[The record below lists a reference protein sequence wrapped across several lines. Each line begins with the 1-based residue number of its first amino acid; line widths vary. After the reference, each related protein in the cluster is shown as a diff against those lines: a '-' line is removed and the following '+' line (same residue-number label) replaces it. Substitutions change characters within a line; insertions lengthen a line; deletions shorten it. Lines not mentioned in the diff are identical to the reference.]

1 MQQNNRQLE
10 AKTWWAGIWRGLV
23 VDSKAKHYKAMRSAL
38 WLLVYFIIH
47 ADRRTG
53 RLFRKLET
61 IARDM
66 GVKPRTIRYWLATLC
81 GRGYVKI
88 ESAKGSS
95 TISIQIQKWRPLKA
109 PQGNPQS
116 GKQGLL
122 Y

>member
-1 MQQNNRQLE
+1 MNQNNQQLE

-53 RLFRKLET
+53 TLFRKQET

-66 GVKPRTIRYWLATLC
+66 GVSTRTIRYWLATLRRC
-81 GRGYVKI
+81 GYVKI
-88 ESAKGSS
+88 EASTGSS
-95 TISIQIQKWRPLKA
+95 SISIHIQKWKPLKA
-109 PQGNPQS
+109 PQG
-116 GKQGLL
+116 
-122 Y
+122 